1 MTVIRTAI
9 ICLVLSIASLQTA
22 YGQDKR
28 VTLDSAQYAA
38 LAKVDSLYRHWY
50 AKNTKPGITYDST
63 SFTFDTEVQRIISDP
78 VYRFTVY
85 KDPYT
90 WEDVKHSLKHSE
102 MKLAFWQMLNLYPK
116 YKKQVLKFI
125 LAYDKVIPTNDI
137 VTGAY
142 YTYAM
147 LDPRITKITSGK
159 PELKR
164 PDILEDLFHD
174 MNEIVTYIIAYREQE
189 AKKKK

>member
-1 MTVIRTAI
+1 MILRHRRSRV
-9 ICLVLSIASLQTA
+9 VL
-22 YGQDKR
+22 
-28 VTLDSAQYAA
+28 
-38 LAKVDSLYRHWY
+38 
-50 AKNTKPGITYDST
+50 GI
-63 SFTFDTEVQRIISDP
+63 IISTAL
-78 VYRFTVY
+78 VWSV
-85 KDPYT
+85 
-90 WEDVKHSLKHSE
+90 V
-102 MKLAFWQMLNLYPK
+102 LAL
-116 YKKQVLKFI
+116 
-125 LAYDKVIPTNDI
+125 PTRAPLWLEIRSSGGENSPNYVDHNEI
-137 VTGAY
+137 VTSAY

>member
-1 MTVIRTAI
+1 MTVVRSSLLCI
-9 ICLVLSIASLQTA
+9 VLSIASLQTA

-28 VTLDSAQYAA
+28 ITLDSNQYAA
-38 LAKVDSLYRHWY
+38 LAKVDSLYRDWY
-50 AKNTKPGITYDST
+50 AKNTKPGIKYDST
-63 SFTFDTEVQRIISDP
+63 SFTFDEEVKHLIGDP
-78 VYRFTVY
+78 VYRFAVY
-85 KDPYT
+85 KDPYS
-90 WEDVKHSLKHSE
+90 WEDVKFSLKKNE
-102 MKLAFWQMLNLYPK
+102 MRLAFWQMLNLYPK
-116 YKKQVLKFI
+116 YKKQVLKYI
-125 LAYDKVIPTNDI
+125 LAYDKLIPTNEI
-137 VTGAY
+137 VTSAY

-147 LDPRITKITSGK
+147 LDPRITRITSGK